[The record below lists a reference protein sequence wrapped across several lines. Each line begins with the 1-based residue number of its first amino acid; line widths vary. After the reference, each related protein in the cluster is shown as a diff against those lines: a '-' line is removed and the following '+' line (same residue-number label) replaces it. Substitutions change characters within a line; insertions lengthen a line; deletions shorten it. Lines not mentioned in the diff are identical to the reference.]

1 MDRKQKIN
9 LVLCTFDHHI
19 IIIKQQQTAP
29 IKKQSDE
36 LIKVCFSGP
45 LCKKNSNKKEILLL
59 QGSKVKQLLL
69 LNSLATSPQFL
80 GSWSM
85 SITITHTDTPSSHLS
100 SDPSVPAT
108 RPPKKN
114 RPGCIQYLSHLP
126 IIDQMD
132 PIEPG
137 SSSTR
142 RIFLSQTISHSSTG
156 PFYCVL
162 VDGKLTAVLL
172 RMIWGQF
179 SR

>member
-1 MDRKQKIN
+1 MINDINLLQRDMDRKQKIN

-80 GSWSM
+80 GS
-85 SITITHTDTPSSHLS
+85 
-100 SDPSVPAT
+100 
-108 RPPKKN
+108 
-114 RPGCIQYLSHLP
+114 
-126 IIDQMD
+126 
-132 PIEPG
+132 
-137 SSSTR
+137 
-142 RIFLSQTISHSSTG
+142 
-156 PFYCVL
+156 
-162 VDGKLTAVLL
+162 
-172 RMIWGQF
+172 
-179 SR
+179 